1 MDKNTVTGFILIALV
16 VIGFSWYSQPS
27 KEELEAMAQRD
38 SIAAVEQQ
46 KQAEAEKV
54 EAETIAATPAQPDSS
69 ALFFS
74 QSNGEG
80 QRIVL
85 QNNKVKVGLNSKGA
99 VVEDAEII
107 GYKSRRRDGDVVI
120 LGKEDAWDNL
130 IRVKNKQAAAE
141 LIEISE
147 EGAS

>member
-1 MDKNTVTGFILIALV
+1 
-16 VIGFSWYSQPS
+16 
-27 KEELEAMAQRD
+27 MAQRD

-85 QNNKVKVGLNSKGA
+85 QNNKVKVALNSKGA

-120 LGKEDAWDNL
+120 LG
-130 IRVKNKQAAAE
+130 Q
-141 LIEISE
+141 ISSSTSPRRPTPPLPSWQNRR
-147 EGAS
+147 GNSCRLAIPFVPTPICST

>member
-54 EAETIAATPAQPDSS
+54 EAETIAATPAQSDSS

-85 QNNKVKVGLNSKGA
+85 QNN
-99 VVEDAEII
+99 
-107 GYKSRRRDGDVVI
+107 RDNRI
-120 LGKEDAWDNL
+120 
-130 IRVKNKQAAAE
+130 
-141 LIEISE
+141 
-147 EGAS
+147 